1 MRLLAIVLLFSY
13 RLLASANQA
22 STDEADC
29 DDQNVFQ
36 AADEVLKSFN
46 DAKKDGN
53 QFVLYRITE
62 ARKKEETGKLHI
74 FINFKI
80 QESVCPVK
88 NGIYWQRCA
97 FKVGDADYG
106 ECSAHVLV
114 NKESKSWDIINQNC
128 STTKE
133 EIPQPPIQPV
143 VEPIVQAVQ
152 YHCLGC
158 YQVIDTNGEMLLPIM
173 QSAIEKVNREVNHQF
188 HFGLEN
194 LTKAEQQVVNGWNYK
209 LEYKIRQ
216 TNCSKRLFPKW
227 IPEDCSPD
235 KNGQNGH
242 CLTNVFVTPNEEIKD
257 IYLTC
262 QSSTGFCLTCPEQVE
277 KNDTE
282 LVNLLQQFIEEYN
295 SKSNHENLYKFQE
308 VQKAS
313 RKVFQNGHKY
323 NVDLGIQETNCSKVD
338 DILGEKC
345 DIKEQGNSLVCQANI
360 NVANGTVNIL
370 PDYICN
376 IPDRM
381 RLAIRGLSPL
391 RRVPFLT
398 GLQKRASRSTD
409 KSKRK
414 GNEPDHKEQKHGKK
428 ENKDKKDKKD
438 KGHKKHNGK
447 DDHSSEESAEDKRN
461 KPQVL
466 PPPTEKVIPRV
477 PEIDD
482 TNVLV
487 TTTQKAKPTSAAKDH
502 DLTLTQTPT
511 PFIPNMS
518 HSLPLTP
525 TVSEQGTYP
534 NIHETVILDLPSLEL
549 EGAPKCPGKL
559 WQPLLSILEIPTDK
573 PFIIGGLAFHDDD
586 LLPEIEKQSPSL
598 DIGGVLTDDDLL
610 F

>member
-13 RLLASANQA
+13 CLLASSNQS
-22 STDEADC
+22 STDEANC

-62 ARKKEETGKLHI
+62 ARMKEETGKLNI

-80 QESVCPVK
+80 QESVCPIK
-88 NGIYWQRCA
+88 NGIFWQRCA
-97 FKVGDADYG
+97 FKVIDTDYG

-114 NKESKSWDIINQNC
+114 NTESKGWDIINQNC

-133 EIPQPPIQPV
+133 ESTQAPVQPV

-152 YHCLGC
+152 YHRLGS
-158 YQVIDTNGEMLLPIM
+158 YRVIDTNSEILLPIM

-194 LTKAEQQVVNGWNYK
+194 LTKAEQQVVSGWNYK
-209 LEYKIRQ
+209 LEYAIRQ
-216 TNCSKRLFPKW
+216 TNCSKSLFPKW
-227 IPEDCSPD
+227 IPEECSID
-235 KNGQNGH
+235 INGQNGH
-242 CLTNVFVTPNEEIKD
+242 CLTNMFVTPNEEIKD

-282 LVNLLQQFIEEYN
+282 LLNLLQQFIEEYN
-295 SKSNHENLYKFQE
+295 SKSNHANLYKFQE

-313 RKVFQNGHKY
+313 RKVFQNGHQY
-323 NVDLGIQETNCSKVD
+323 NVDFGIQETNCSKVD
-338 DILGEKC
+338 DLEEKC
-345 DIKEQGNSLVCQANI
+345 DNKEQGK
-360 NVANGTVNIL
+360 
-370 PDYICN
+370 
-376 IPDRM
+376 
-381 RLAIRGLSPL
+381 RLAIKGLSPL
-391 RRVPFLT
+391 RRVTFLP
-398 GLQKRASRSTD
+398 GLQKRASRSTE
-409 KSKRK
+409 KIKRK

-428 ENKDKKDKKD
+428 ENKDKRDKKDKKD

-447 DDHSSEESAEDKRN
+447 HDHSSEESTEDRRN

-466 PPPTEKVIPRV
+466 PRPTQKAIPQV
-477 PEIDD
+477 PDIY

-487 TTTQKAKPTSAAKDH
+487 KTTEKANPTSETKDH
-502 DLTLTQTPT
+502 DPTLTQTPT
-511 PFIPNMS
+511 PFIPNIS
-518 HSLPLTP
+518 HPLPLTP
-525 TVSEQGTYP
+525 AVPQDGIYP
-534 NIHETVILDLPSLEL
+534 NIHETVILDFPSLDL
-549 EGAPKCPGKL
+549 EDVPKCPGKL
-559 WQPLLSILEIPTDK
+559 WQPLLPILQIVTDK
-573 PFIIGGLAFHDDD
+573 PFIIEGLAFHDDD
-586 LLPEIEKQSPSL
+586 LLLPEIEKQLPSL
-598 DIGGVLTDDDLL
+598 DVGGVFTDDDLD